1 MGLVVSLAKTTAAR
15 LQLVEHGWDDELLV
29 SPAAPPSPLAL
40 VILCEYLFQ

>member
-1 MGLVVSLAKTTAAR
+1 MGLVVLLAKTTAAR

>member
-1 MGLVVSLAKTTAAR
+1 MGLLVSLAKTTAAK